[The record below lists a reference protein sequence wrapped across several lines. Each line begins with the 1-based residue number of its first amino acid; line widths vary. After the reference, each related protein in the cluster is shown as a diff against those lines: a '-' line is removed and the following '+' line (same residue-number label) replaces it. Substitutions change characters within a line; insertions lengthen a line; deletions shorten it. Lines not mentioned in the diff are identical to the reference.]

1 MTKHNGK
8 EPRPL
13 VVEEFK
19 QMAGRAGRRGIDTI
33 GNVIYFPIHDPLSI
47 SEMETMMLGSIRK
60 ISSKFSVSTQYVLRS
75 LMSQDGEPSS
85 ILDLTRQTLMQKEN
99 LHMETG
105 CVGQRDECTREL
117 ETIETRILETDP
129 EGALSQLYDTIH
141 TYRLAINSNIRPK
154 GRKGC
159 VASLRQAELEVS
171 QLSKSDRVRYD
182 SIVKLGGHK
191 VALKVRLAELDA
203 DIQNIPGALERD
215 MQLCVDFLSRRG
227 YMLADSSTTIHELRK
242 SHLTTKGIFANYL
255 NQCHE
260 IMITEAML
268 TRKLADAFMHDPPNL
283 AAWLA
288 VYIDE
293 NCAKEDAVA
302 GATDLGLDAI
312 ACGEEVHD
320 ELVRIGL
327 SDGAGEFKLSTKYV
341 DPVWEWCQGA
351 HLQTVCQTYDI
362 FEGNMVRALQ
372 KLINLIDELKS
383 AFDAINGVE
392 WVNALETTKTLIRR
406 DVLQVDSIYLTS

>member
-1 MTKHNGK
+1 
-8 EPRPL
+8 L
-13 VVEEFK
+13 
-19 QMAGRAGRRGIDTI
+19 
-33 GNVIYFPIHDPLSI
+33 
-47 SEMETMMLGSIRK
+47 
-60 ISSKFSVSTQYVLRS
+60 
-75 LMSQDGEPSS
+75 
-85 ILDLTRQTLMQKEN
+85 
-99 LHMETG
+99 
-105 CVGQRDECTREL
+105 
-117 ETIETRILETDP
+117 
-129 EGALSQLYDTIH
+129 
-141 TYRLAINSNIRPK
+141 
-154 GRKGC
+154 
-159 VASLRQAELEVS
+159 VASLRQTENEVA

-182 SIVKLGGHK
+182 TVVKWATQRETLNN
-191 VALKVRLAELDA
+191 RLADLDV
-203 DIQNIPGALERD
+203 DIQNIPVSLERD
-215 MQLCVDFLSRRG
+215 MQICVDFLSRRG
-227 YMLADSSTTIHELRK
+227 YILTDGATTLQITDLRK

-268 TRKLADAFMHDPPNL
+268 TRKLADAFMHDPSNL

-293 NCAKEDAVA
+293 NCAKEDALT
-302 GATDLGLDAI
+302 GATDLGLDAV

-372 KLINLIDELKS
+372 KLINLIDELKA

-392 WVNALETTKTLIRR
+392 WANALETTKTLIRR